1 LASVVCVR
9 PTSSEVSFYMN
20 ISYYNEGGI
29 NLQKQPIKY
38 ITLEEFVLLV
48 KNNPNIGFYEHLR
61 NLKITD
67 KEQYDKLKK
76 TLPFITPHV
85 EAIGRKLSGDYYD
98 INFRSFTQL
107 MYFDIDDVENVHKEK
122 QRIINQYGDFVS
134 FVCIS
139 PSGRGISIIIQIENE
154 LTRVNFDMLWLSIR
168 MNEFKDENI
177 DMKATGIGRTMF
189 ISSDQDV
196 YYNPNVSLAV
206 DFTMDEKVGNHTNS
220 LGVKFTNYINSH
232 ISNSNTITKKKYRS
246 YSINEILNTIVTS
259 TPVDVDNEIV
269 DVREVED
276 YVSMYIPRIIVDGK
290 KRSTY
295 LIMIHQLFH
304 LNPDL
309 QIDII
314 YSYIWFINNNFAK
327 PRMEKSQLLRHF
339 NNVVDEIHKTK
350 MVSVNYRTRSI
361 HWNRNCQFLSCID
374 KMTIAKRLVG
384 LHTRYKNQNSVFEA
398 IDRLGVE
405 GKKITNK
412 AIKEITGK
420 DIKTIRNYRDKPL
433 IDLEVEIKVILEELI
448 PQNPINMCA

>member
-1 LASVVCVR
+1 
-9 PTSSEVSFYMN
+9 MK

-38 ITLEEFVLLV
+38 ITLAEFVLLV
-48 KNNPNIGFYEHLR
+48 KNNPNIGFYENLR

-85 EAIGRKLSGDYYD
+85 EAIGRKLSGDYFD

-107 MYFDIDDVENVHKEK
+107 MYFDIDNIENVQSEK
-122 QRIINQYGDFVS
+122 QRIINRYGDFVS
-134 FVCIS
+134 FVCTS
-139 PSGRGISIIIQIENE
+139 PSGRGITIIIQIENE
-154 LTRVNFDMLWLSIR
+154 LTRDNFEMIWSSIR
-168 MNEFKDENI
+168 INEFKDENI
-177 DMKATGIGRTMF
+177 DTKATGIGRTMF

-196 YYNPNVSLAV
+196 YYNPDVSLAV

-220 LGVKFTNYINSH
+220 LGVKITNYVNSH
-232 ISNSNTITKKKYRS
+232 ISNTNTITKKKYKS

-269 DVREVED
+269 DVKEVVD
-276 YVSMYIPRIIVDGK
+276 YVSMYIPRNIVDGK

-309 QIDII
+309 EIDKI
-314 YSYIWFINNNFAK
+314 YSYIWFINNVFAH
-327 PRMEKSQLLRHF
+327 PRMEKSQLHRHF
-339 NNVVDEIHKTK
+339 NDVVDEIHKTK

-361 HWNRNCQFLSCID
+361 HWNKNCQFLSCID
-374 KMTIAKRLVG
+374 KKTIAKRLVG
-384 LHTRYKNQNSVFEA
+384 LHTRYKNQNSVFDA

-412 AIKEITGK
+412 AIKEIAGK

-433 IDLEVEIKVILEELI
+433 IDMEVEIKAILDDLI
-448 PQNPINMCA
+448 PQIPQNMCA

>member
-1 LASVVCVR
+1 
-9 PTSSEVSFYMN
+9 MN

-177 DMKATGIGRTMF
+177 DMKATGTGRTMF

-206 DFTMDEKVGNHTNS
+206 DFTIDEKVGNHTNS
-220 LGVKFTNYINSH
+220 LGVKITNYINSH

-269 DVREVED
+269 DVKEVED

-374 KMTIAKRLVG
+374 KKAIAKRLVG

-433 IDLEVEIKVILEELI
+433 IDLEVEIKVILDDLI